1 VKGDFFGIRHPFFI
15 PLWRR
20 IVTVA
25 VCLGW
30 AAFEFW
36 GGNPGWGTLFG
47 GTGILAAY
55 GFFVGFDPDEIR
67 AKAEK
72 DKKNG

>member
-1 VKGDFFGIRHPFFI
+1 MKGDFFGLRHPFFI

-30 AAFEFW
+30 ATFEFVGGSPTW
-36 GGNPGWGTLFG
+36 GLLFG
-47 GTGILAAY
+47 GTGVLAAY
-55 GFFVGFDPDEIR
+55 GLFVGFDPAEIR

-72 DKKNG
+72 DKGNG